1 MGLHTNSE
9 GLHTR
14 PTAGTATW
22 MATVPAFV
30 AAHADAEQLES
41 GKVLCKTTGHEVL
54 PQLDLLQAHW
64 AGKTYKK
71 KVRALP

>member
-1 MGLHTNSE
+1 
-9 GLHTR
+9 
-14 PTAGTATW
+14 